1 MRKVMLIKVQKVGG
15 AVTAASAQLS
25 SCLSVLQKH
34 LLLLTITGNVTH
46 FNFLL

>member
-1 MRKVMLIKVQKVGG
+1 MRKVVLIKVQKVGG
-15 AVTAASAQLS
+15 AVRLS
-25 SCLSVLQKH
+25 SCLLVLQKH